1 MFEYNSSLSTLYSR
15 SMTLKF
21 RLLTHNF
28 LLICHHSPLSNMK
41 KLFLLAFAFI
51 LFSTSSKVAAQ
62 SDTSVKFS
70 FRTVVVNDSL
80 QTLLVSAVIPKGMQ
94 LFSAKKDNDSDAFV
108 SSLKLDTHTNSFR
121 SYDPVAEKGSLQL
134 IKQPDGSH
142 FKLYSNSVQI
152 AFPLHIHLDSAIA
165 LKGSFVWLGK
175 KGEEFPSG
183 EEKFTVQLSSN
194 NLNAVNAASP
204 IARPLWKTFLLAMLA
219 GLLAIITPCVFPLIP
234 VTVSF
239 FLKRSGSRQAGLRN
253 AVIYSFSII
262 SIYTIPTLLLTL
274 IFGNTILYT
283 ISTSAISNLLFF
295 VIFIVFAI
303 SFFGA
308 FELTLPNSWAN
319 KADEQAGK
327 GGVAGIFFM
336 ALTLAIVSF
345 SCTGPIVGTLLG
357 QTSMQGVSIA
367 PIIGMLGFGV
377 GLAMPFSLFA
387 FFPSML
393 HSLPKSGGW
402 LNSVKVSFGFIELAL
417 AMKFLSSVDLVYHW
431 HLLDRDVFLVIWIV
445 IFFLLGYYL
454 LGKLKFSHDSLLQ
467 FISVP
472 RLFFAIASFSFALY
486 MIPGLWGAPL
496 KALSG
501 FIPPSTTQD
510 FNLDNLQYSIGSSS
524 SNIVSKSNPL
534 APKKYI
540 DKLSVPFG
548 LTAYFDLEEG
558 LAAAKALN
566 KPVMLDFTGHSCA
579 NCRKMEEQVW
589 KNEEVLKRIKDNFV
603 LISLYVDE
611 ATELPLE
618 EQYAGYQGQKITTIG
633 EKNLDYEITKFG
645 LNAQPLYMFLN
656 LNGNPLSEVRYGYD
670 ADVPKF
676 IAHLDKVKKA
686 FLENVKPQR
695 NN

>member
-1 MFEYNSSLSTLYSR
+1 
-15 SMTLKF
+15 MTLKF

>member
-1 MFEYNSSLSTLYSR
+1 M
-15 SMTLKF
+15 K
-21 RLLTHNF
+21 RLLQ
-28 LLICHHSPLSNMK
+28 
-41 KLFLLAFAFI
+41 LAFAFLLI
-51 LFSTSSKVAAQ
+51 SQSNKVAAQ
-62 SDTSVKFS
+62 NPSSIQFS
-70 FRTVVVNDSL
+70 FKAIPVNDSL
-80 QTLLVSAVIPKGMQ
+80 QSLLVSAKVPKGMQ

-108 SSLKLDTHTNSFR
+108 SSLKLDTYTSAAHASDIVT
-121 SYDPVAEKGSLQL
+121 EKGSLQL
-134 IKQPDGSH
+134 IKQADGSNY
-142 FKLYSNSVQI
+142 KLYSDSVQF
-152 AFPLHIHLDSAIA
+152 AFQLHIHTDSSIT

-183 EEKFTVQLSSN
+183 EEKFSIEISPN
-194 NLNAVNAASP
+194 NTTAINGGVAKETT
-204 IARPLWKTFLLAMLA
+204 RPLWKTFLLAMLA

-253 AVIYSFSII
+253 AVIYSLSII

-274 IFGNTILYT
+274 IFGNNILYT
-283 ISTSAISNLLFF
+283 ISTSVITNLLFF
-295 VIFIVFAI
+295 VIFLVFAI

-327 GGVAGIFFM
+327 GGIAGIFFM

-345 SCTGPIVGTLLG
+345 SCTGPIVGTLLA

-367 PIIGMLGFGV
+367 PIIGMLGFGI

-402 LNSVKVSFGFIELAL
+402 LNAVKISFGFIELAL

-445 IFFLLGYYL
+445 IFSMLGYYL
-454 LGKLKFSHDSLLQ
+454 LGKLKFSHDSVLQ

-472 RLFFAIASFSFALY
+472 RLFFAIASFCFALY
-486 MIPGLWGAPL
+486 MVPGLWGAPL

-501 FIPPSTTQD
+501 VIPPTTTQD
-510 FNLDNLQYSIGSSS
+510 FNLDNLQYSIGNSSPIS
-524 SNIVSKSNPL
+524 SNKGNSI

-558 LAAAKALN
+558 MAAAKALN
-566 KPVMLDFTGHSCA
+566 KPVMLDFTAHTCN
-579 NCRKMEEQVW
+579 NCRKMEGQVW
-589 KNEEVLKRIKDNFV
+589 KDEAVLKRIKENFV
-603 LISLYVDE
+603 LISLFADE
-611 ATELPLE
+611 YADLPVA
-618 EQYAGYQGQKITTIG
+618 EQYTNAQGEKITTLG
-633 EKNLDYEITKFG
+633 DRNKDYEITKFG
-645 LNAQPLYMFLN
+645 ANILPLYMFLD
-656 LNGNPLSEVRYGYD
+656 LKGNPLSETRYGFD
-670 ADVPKF
+670 ADIPKF

-686 FLENVKPQR
+686 FEDGK
-695 NN
+695 